1 MSADFKQLY
10 KPPMDKK
17 FFDKVVQRGRKRK
30 PELVAAVEGI
40 MVDGLRPAEVL
51 AAVPKK
57 KKPIDGSHLKRT
69 VDAIEKQR
77 DELLEEHD
85 LAYISIVVPN
95 YLKEALLKI
104 HDHHVELLAA
114 KPKKR

>member
-1 MSADFKQLY
+1 MSADFKLY

-17 FFDKVVQRGRKRK
+17 LFQAVIANKKLRS
-30 PELVAAVEGI
+30 AAIIEAAEAVMVEGLKP
-40 MVDGLRPAEVL
+40 G
-51 AAVPKK
+51 AAKVKAK
-57 KKPIDGSHLKRT
+57 RKKPIDSGHLSRT
-69 VDAIEKQR
+69 VDSIEEHL
-77 DELLEEHD
+77 DTLLEEHD